1 MCGIVGFINHADIEQ
16 KNKTI
21 KEMMDTIIHRGPNSS
36 GQHVDEGAAL
46 GFRRLSIIDLEG
58 GTQPIYNEDGKL
70 VITFNGEIYN
80 YQAIREDL
88 IAKGHVFTT
97 HADTE
102 VLLHGYEEYGVELL
116 QKIRGMFAF
125 VIWDAE
131 KQELFGARDH
141 FGIKPLYYTQMNGT
155 FMYGSEI
162 KSFLKHPDFVKEL
175 NKEALKPYM
184 TFQYSALDETFF
196 KNVYRIKEGHYFIY
210 KDGKLTIEQYWD
222 VKEKETNLTLE
233 ETVDLIDET
242 VVESINAHRI
252 ADVEVGAFL
261 SSGVD
266 SSYVTSVL
274 RPEHS
279 YSIGFGDKTYN
290 ESVEAKK
297 LTDMIGLNN
306 TARVVTGEEAFEY
319 FPIIQYHLD
328 EPDSN
333 PSCVPLY
340 FLAELASRDVRV
352 VLSGEG
358 ADELFAGY
366 QAYGMNSHSKVVKVV
381 AEGLKK
387 LPKGMRYKLAKGF
400 KGKTFHGALHLYT
413 SLAPAEEFFI
423 GQAKVFEESEAVDIL
438 QPTYQGSPSVKEIV
452 DVHYQKV
459 QDMSEIKKM
468 QYLDMHQWMPKDILL
483 KADKLSMASSL
494 ELRVPLLDKELMK
507 VSEQVPTKYLI
518 NSKNTKYAFRQAAAR
533 HLPEEWYNREKL
545 GFPVPIKDWLR
556 EEKYYKLVRNLFEQD
571 FVSEFFQQD
580 AILKMLDD
588 NYTGKND
595 ARRKI
600 WTIFTFLTWY
610 DVYFLHDGSKPEVRE
625 LATSTI

>member
-1 MCGIVGFINHADIEQ
+1 MCGIVGFVDRSNTTQKEQ
-16 KNKTI
+16 VI
-21 KEMMDTIIHRGPNSS
+21 KEMMDTIVHRGPNSS
-36 GQHVDEGAAL
+36 GQFIDEGVAL

-58 GTQPIYNEDGKL
+58 GSQPIYNEDETKI
-70 VITFNGEIYN
+70 ITFNGEIYN
-80 YQAIREDL
+80 YQSIREDL
-88 IAKGHVFTT
+88 IAKGHIFRT

-125 VIWDAE
+125 VIWDTE

-141 FGIKPLYYTQMNGT
+141 FGIKPLYYAQMNGT

-162 KSFLKHPDFVKEL
+162 KSFLKHPNFVKEL

-196 KNVYRIKEGHYFIY
+196 KNVYRIKEGHYFTY
-210 KDGKLTIEQYWD
+210 KDGELKIEQYWD
-222 VKEKETNLTLE
+222 VDEKETDLTLD
-233 ETVDLIDET
+233 ETVDLIDKT
-242 VVESINAHRI
+242 VVSSVEAHRI
-252 ADVEVGAFL
+252 ADVEVGSFL

-266 SSYVTSVL
+266 SSYVTAVL

-297 LTDMIGLNN
+297 LAELINLNN
-306 TARVVTGEEAFEY
+306 TSRVVTGDEAFDY
-319 FPIIQYHLD
+319 FPLIQYHLD

-352 VLSGEG
+352 ALSGEG

-366 QAYGMNSHSKVVKVV
+366 QAYGMNTNSKMVKVV

-387 LPKGMRYKLAKGF
+387 LPKGMRYKIGRGL
-400 KGKTFHGALHLYT
+400 KGKTFRGALHLYT
-413 SLAPAEEFFI
+413 SLAPAEDFFI
-423 GQAKVFEESEAVDIL
+423 GQAKVFEEEEAVEYL
-438 QPTYQGSPSVKEIV
+438 QPTYQSSPSVKDIV
-452 DVHYQKV
+452 QVHYDQV

-494 ELRVPLLDKELMK
+494 EVRVPLLDKELMK

-518 NSKNTKYAFRQAAAR
+518 NAENTKYAFRQAAAR

-556 EEKYYKLVRNLFEQD
+556 EEKYYKIIRNLFEQE
-571 FVSEFFQQD
+571 FVKEFFDQEK
-580 AILKMLDD
+580 ILKLLDD
-588 NYTGKND
+588 NFEGKAD
-595 ARRKI
+595 GRRKI
-600 WTIFTFLTWY
+600 WTIYTFLTWY
-610 DVYFLHDGSKPEVRE
+610 QVYFINDGEKPVP
-625 LATSTI
+625 APINVA

>member
-1 MCGIVGFINHADIEQ
+1 MCGIVGFVDRSTTTDKKRI
-16 KNKTI
+16 I

-36 GQHVDEGAAL
+36 GQHVDEGVAL

-58 GTQPIYNEDGKL
+58 GSQPIYNEDGTK

-80 YQAIREDL
+80 YQSIREDL

-102 VLLHGYEEYGVELL
+102 VLLHGYEEYGRELL

-125 VIWDAE
+125 VIWDTE

-162 KSFLKHPDFVKEL
+162 KSFLKHPNFNKEL

-196 KNVYRIKEGHYFIY
+196 KNVYRIKEGHYFTY
-210 KDGKLTIEQYWD
+210 KDGELNIQQYWD
-222 VKEKETNLTLE
+222 VDEKETDLTLE

-242 VVESINAHRI
+242 VVSSVEAHRI
-252 ADVEVGAFL
+252 ADVEVGSFL

-266 SSYVTSVL
+266 SSYVTAVL

-297 LTDMIGLNN
+297 LADLIELKNIS
-306 TARVVTGEEAFEY
+306 RIVTGDEAFEY
-319 FPIIQYHLD
+319 FPLIQYHLD

-352 VLSGEG
+352 ALSGEG

-366 QAYGMNSHSKVVKVV
+366 QAYGMNTNSKVVKVV

-387 LPKGMRYKLAKGF
+387 LPKGMRYKIGRGL
-400 KGKTFHGALHLYT
+400 KGKTFRGALHLYT
-413 SLAPAEEFFI
+413 SLAPAEDFFI
-423 GQAKVFEESEAVDIL
+423 GQAKVFEEAEADDYL
-438 QPTYQGSPSVKEIV
+438 QPTYQKSPTVKEIV
-452 DVHYQKV
+452 QVHYDKV

-494 ELRVPLLDKELMK
+494 EVRVPLLDKELMK

-518 NSKNTKYAFRQAAAR
+518 NAENTKYAFRQAASR

-556 EEKYYKLVRNLFEQD
+556 EEKYYKIVRTVFEQS
-571 FVSEFFQQD
+571 FVQEFFDQEK
-580 AILKMLDD
+580 ILKLLDD
-588 NYTGKND
+588 NYHGTADG
-595 ARRKI
+595 RRKI

-610 DVYFLHDGSKPEVRE
+610 QVYFVNNGDKPVPSEV
-625 LATSTI
+625 A

>member
-1 MCGIVGFINHADIEQ
+1 M
-16 KNKTI
+16 
-21 KEMMDTIIHRGPNSS
+21 S
-36 GQHVDEGAAL
+36 
-46 GFRRLSIIDLEG
+46 
-58 GTQPIYNEDGKL
+58 
-70 VITFNGEIYN
+70 
-80 YQAIREDL
+80 
-88 IAKGHVFTT
+88 
-97 HADTE
+97 
-102 VLLHGYEEYGVELL
+102 
-116 QKIRGMFAF
+116 
-125 VIWDAE
+125 
-131 KQELFGARDH
+131 
-141 FGIKPLYYTQMNGT
+141 
-155 FMYGSEI
+155 
-162 KSFLKHPDFVKEL
+162 
-175 NKEALKPYM
+175 
-184 TFQYSALDETFF
+184 
-196 KNVYRIKEGHYFIY
+196 
-210 KDGKLTIEQYWD
+210 LT
-222 VKEKETNLTLE
+222 
-233 ETVDLIDET
+233 ETVDLIDKT
-242 VVESINAHRI
+242 VVDSIAAHRI
-252 ADVEVGAFL
+252 ADVEVGSFL

-266 SSYVTSVL
+266 SSYVTAVL

-279 YSIGFGDKTYN
+279 YSIGFGDKSYN

-297 LTDMIGLNN
+297 LTDLIDLNN
-306 TARVVTGEEAFEY
+306 TSRVVTGEEAFEY

-366 QAYGMNSHSKVVKVV
+366 QAYGMNTRSKAVKVV

-387 LPKGMRYKLAKGF
+387 LPKGLRYKLAKGF
-400 KGKTFHGALHLYT
+400 KGKSFHGALHLYT

-423 GQAKVFEESEAVDIL
+423 GQAKVFEESEADHFL
-438 QPTYQGSPSVKEIV
+438 QPTYQKSHSIREIV
-452 DVHYQKV
+452 DVHYDKV

-556 EEKYYKLVRNLFEQD
+556 EEKYYRLVRELFQQE
-571 FVSEFFQQD
+571 FVAEFFQQE
-580 AILKMLDD
+580 AIIQMLDD
-588 NYTGKND
+588 NYAGKND

-610 DVYFLHDGSKPEVRE
+610 TVYFINDGSKPAVVE
-625 LATSTI
+625 LTA